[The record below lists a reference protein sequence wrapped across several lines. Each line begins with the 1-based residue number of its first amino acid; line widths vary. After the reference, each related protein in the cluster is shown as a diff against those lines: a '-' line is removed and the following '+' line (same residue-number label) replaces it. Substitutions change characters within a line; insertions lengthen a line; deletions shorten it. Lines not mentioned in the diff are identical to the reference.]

1 MAELDRLDR
10 LHGLGTMP
18 SAATARRRGGGR
30 SPVIP
35 GLLISGLLLG
45 GIVALSPTENMR
57 SLRRLAGFDN
67 DRALAAPE
75 VQDRGGSFRFSL
87 TQRGSD
93 EPVGYDPCRPI
104 KIAVNPAG
112 APDNYEEL
120 VSSAMDHTS
129 DATGLSFE
137 RVADTTDRDFNRRS
151 LVSGVQRPVLVAWA
165 TADEE
170 PELAGD
176 VAGIGGSAAQDS
188 GTGRLRYVT
197 GAVVLDRDAFAGF
210 PDDSEPVA
218 QAIIDHEFGH
228 LVGLAHVTDPGEL
241 MNPTTNEDQLHY
253 GPGDLEGL
261 ARLGSLKCR

>member
-10 LHGLGTMP
+10 EHGLGTMP
-18 SAATARRRGGGR
+18 SSATARRRGRGR

-45 GIVALSPTENMR
+45 GVVALSPAENMR

-75 VQDRGGSFRFSL
+75 VQDRGGSFRFSV

-104 KIAVNPAG
+104 EVAVNPSG
-112 APDNYEEL
+112 APDDYEEL
-120 VSSAMDHTS
+120 VRTAMEHTS
-129 DATGLSFE
+129 NATGLSFA
-137 RVADTTDRDFNRRS
+137 RVADTTDRDFRRVS
-151 LVSGVQRPVLVAWA
+151 FVSGTHRPVLVAWA
-165 TADEE
+165 TPDEE

-176 VAGIGGSAAQDS
+176 VAGIGGSTAQDS

-197 GAVVLDRDAFAGF
+197 GAVVLDRDVFADF
-210 PDDSEPVA
+210 PDDAEAEA

-228 LVGLAHVTDPGEL
+228 LVGLAHVKDPGEL
-241 MNPTTNEDQLHY
+241 MNATNEGQLHY